1 MYAAA
6 TVPVK
11 LLIVILVYSWPKKL
25 LNDLDGGIRNFIW
38 SGDTKTKKLV
48 TVVWHQVCSPIS
60 EGDLGLRSIT
70 TISNAALL
78 KLSWEMFSSTK
89 DWAIF
94 FRKRFTRE
102 SMASVGYFKSFVW
115 PGIKGDLLAMVKELL
130 LVGIINAI
138 ATIWFCR
145 NKSRFGG
152 TTISRFQAFNIIKLA
167 TSVTEYDSSW
177 VVDIFNDK
185 TKPRRNLS
193 NFWDHCSTRNLHI
206 THIFREGN
214 GCADKLA
221 NFGVYNRA
229 DFWWDETP
237 SFLLNEFIRNTFQL
251 HSYRFRFV

>member
-1 MYAAA
+1 M
-6 TVPVK
+6 
-11 LLIVILVYSWPKKL
+11 
-25 LNDLDGGIRNFIW
+25 GG
-38 SGDTKTKKLV
+38 G
-48 TVVWHQVCSPIS
+48 
-60 EGDLGLRSIT
+60 
-70 TISNAALL
+70 
-78 KLSWEMFSSTK
+78 
-89 DWAIF
+89 F
-94 FRKRFTRE
+94 FRDKKGMGLWCFVIYLGIE
-102 SMASVGYFKSFVW
+102 NYSFVELFST
-115 PGIKGDLLAMVKELL
+115 LLAVK
-130 LVGIINAI
+130 I
-138 ATIWFCR
+138 AFSRGWFNLC
-145 NKSRFGG
+145 
-152 TTISRFQAFNIIKLA
+152 L
-167 TSVTEYDSSW
+167 EYDSSW